1 MCTQPTGPVIVTSS
15 CCNGIV
21 LWIRTNRA
29 PLWECHYS
37 YLPRRRGHFIP
48 SAALSAGLERA
59 QCGFVTERQRL
70 TAEVWHFVM
79 FNWEGRQLHRTCC
92 HFEWQFLNGRVGR
105 LSLAERMGTSVQ
117 SAPAAQRQAEAGAA
131 GGRSSTSRE
140 SQTGRPSGFMLKSLL
155 RVKMWFCN

>member
-21 LWIRTNRA
+21 LWIRTLLCGSA
-29 PLWECHYS
+29 IIPPCLAAEAIS
-37 YLPRRRGHFIP
+37 SP

-105 LSLAERMGTSVQ
+105 LSLAERMGTRVQ

-131 GGRSSTSRE
+131 AGRSSTSRE